1 MNKAE
6 LVEEVS
12 GEVGLSKRETQKVIN
27 AIIGTIGDTLAAG
40 EKVTLVGFGTF
51 GVRQRKARTGRNP
64 QTGATL
70 QIPAK
75 KVPKFLAGKAL
86 REAVSSKE
94 TILVGYREDKKE
106 VMTNLNVHGEVARVS
121 WFVAGALAVL
131 GVVSQL
137 GNVIIGPNPTSWLVY
152 PG

>member
-12 GEVGLSKRETQKVIN
+12 GEVGLSKRETQKVVD
-27 AIIGTIGDTLAAG
+27 AIIGTIGNALAAG

-51 GVRQRKARTGRNP
+51 GVRQRMARTGRNP

-75 KVPKFLAGKAL
+75 RVAKFLPGKTL
-86 REAVSSKE
+86 KE
-94 TILVGYREDKKE
+94 K
-106 VMTNLNVHGEVARVS
+106 
-121 WFVAGALAVL
+121 
-131 GVVSQL
+131 
-137 GNVIIGPNPTSWLVY
+137 IG
-152 PG
+152 